1 MRRHVVACPL
11 RVTSA
16 VQVAVI
22 ASAATTMI
30 TPMMMLRIRLS
41 RCLGSGC
48 RGHRCARF
56 TTVPCVPVRRAT
68 ASST

>member
-1 MRRHVVACPL
+1 MVNSATSRLRPL

-30 TPMMMLRIRLS
+30 TPMMMLRIR
-41 RCLGSGC
+41 
-48 RGHRCARF
+48 
-56 TTVPCVPVRRAT
+56 
-68 ASST
+68 